1 MATIPVATVMAYL
14 AAGLSCLP
22 AAKAKKRPAIGGWKT
37 WQTRLPT
44 KVEVKAW
51 FSNPHD
57 AICVVSGRVSGNL
70 ECMDFDQHGELFAA
84 WMDKIDTELLAKLVI
99 EQTPSG
105 GYHVI
110 YRVAVDEGRGN
121 GEAGRDKIDGNLKL
135 ARGIRDG
142 KEKTLIETRGEGG
155 LFLCAPTEGYTLQQG
170 DFSNLA
176 VIPPDARKALLDA
189 ARSLDELPAANCPP
203 APAGADTGQRGA
215 DFAPTGGKEAW
226 DLPPGDDFNARGDIH
241 GLLTDAGWQFCG
253 TKPDGNEQWTR
264 PGKDP
269 RNGVSAT
276 YKDGSF
282 YVFSSNAAPFEPNVK
297 YSPFAV
303 YATLRHNGDFTAAAS
318 ALHTQGYGKA
328 REPTL
333 GVTFNL
339 KAGETG
345 NGEQGTASEEGPIPL
360 GTLKRRFP
368 EMRPVLI
375 DGFLRIGE
383 TMNIIAAPKT
393 GKSWLVTQ
401 LAICVASGTEW
412 FGHVCV
418 AGKVLLI
425 DNELHEETSANRI
438 PLVVEAMRKVDPNL
452 PNVDDMIDVW
462 NLRGKWKSIADLA
475 VWLPKFKEAGYRMI
489 VIDAF
494 YRALPKDTDENDNGS
509 IASIYNLID
518 TFARKV
524 GCSFVLI
531 HHTSKGNQSQKS
543 ITDVGAGAGSQSRAA
558 DTHLILREHKDEGFL
573 VLEAVVRS
581 FPRQEPIVL
590 QKAFPLMLPDYER
603 NPEDL
608 AGKAEV
614 KPGRSREPYT
624 DMNAAVCEIQDLIRP
639 DERIPKTEF
648 VMKVRE
654 AMHLSKEDARATVDK
669 ALREGKIVGERLKDA
684 PKGQQSTV
692 FIWLPEPTSE
702 EPEEDDG
709 ERRWTDV

>member
-1 MATIPVATVMAYL
+1 MATIPVATAMAYL

-37 WQTRLPT
+37 WQMRLPT

-57 AICVVSGRVSGNL
+57 AICVVSGKVSGNL

-105 GYHVI
+105 GYHVL
-110 YRVAVDEGRGN
+110 YRVAVEEGRGN
-121 GEAGRDKIDGNLKL
+121 GEEGRDKIDGNLKL

-170 DFSNLA
+170 DFANLA
-176 VIPPDARKALLDA
+176 VITPDARKALLDA
-189 ARSLDELPAANCPP
+189 ARSLDELPAANCPS
-203 APAGADTGQRGA
+203 APAGGDTGQRGA
-215 DFAPTGGKEAW
+215 DFAPTGGKDAW
-226 DLPPGDDFNARGDIH
+226 ELPPGDDFNARGDIH
-241 GLLTDAGWQFCG
+241 GLLADAGWQFCG
-253 TKPDGNEQWTR
+253 VKPDGNEQWTR

-318 ALHTQGYGKA
+318 ALHTAGYGKA
-328 REPTL
+328 KEPTL
-333 GVTFNL
+333 GVTLNL
-339 KAGETG
+339 KAGGTG
-345 NGEQGTASEEGPIPL
+345 NGEQATPQAEEGPISL

-412 FGHVCV
+412 FGHVCT

-438 PLVVEAMRKVDPNL
+438 PLVVEAMRKVNPNL

-475 VWLPKFKEAGYRMI
+475 AWLPKFKEAGYRMI

-518 TFARKV
+518 TFAKKV

-558 DTHLILREHKDEGFL
+558 DTHLILREHKDDGYL

-608 AGKAEV
+608 AGKSEVGVKKDDPPPSEIAKRLAELVDPDHPQAKGVFIDTV
-614 KPGRSREPYT
+614 KTAYGLMEKTAKLAVERAITDGLIVCGRLP
-624 DMNAAVCEIQDLIRP
+624 NQ
-639 DERIPKTEF
+639 
-648 VMKVRE
+648 
-654 AMHLSKEDARATVDK
+654 
-669 ALREGKIVGERLKDA
+669 
-684 PKGQQSTV
+684 PKGMQATK
-692 FIWLPEPTSE
+692 FISLPN
-702 EPEEDDG
+702 
-709 ERRWTDV
+709 

>member
-1 MATIPVATVMAYL
+1 MATIPVATAMAYL

-37 WQTRLPT
+37 WQSRLPT

-51 FSNPHD
+51 FSNTHD
-57 AICVVSGRVSGNL
+57 AICVVSGKVSGNL

-84 WMDKIDTELLAKLVI
+84 WMDKIDTELLSKLVI

-105 GYHVI
+105 GYHVF
-110 YRVAVDEGRGN
+110 YRSDEPV
-121 GEAGRDKIDGNLKL
+121 DGNLKL
-135 ARGIRDG
+135 ARGIREG

-155 LFLCAPTEGYTLQQG
+155 LFLCAPTEGYSLQQG
-170 DFSNLA
+170 DFANLA

-203 APAGADTGQRGA
+203 APAGANVAQRGA
-215 DFAPTGGKEAW
+215 DFAPTSGKEAW

-241 GLLTDAGWQFCG
+241 GLLSDAGWQFCG
-253 TKPDGNEQWTR
+253 LKADGNEQWTR

-318 ALHTQGYGKA
+318 ALHTAGYGKA
-328 REPTL
+328 KEPTL

-339 KAGETG
+339 KAGGTG
-345 NGEQGTASEEGPIPL
+345 NGEQGPASEEGPISL

-412 FGHVCV
+412 FGHVCT

-438 PLVVEAMRKVDPNL
+438 PLVVEAMRKVNPNL

-475 VWLPKFKEAGYRMI
+475 AWLPKFKEAGYRMI

-518 TFARKV
+518 TFAKKV

-558 DTHLILREHKDEGFL
+558 DTHLILREHKDDGYL

-590 QKAFPLMLPDYER
+590 QKAFPLMLPDYDR

-608 AGKAEV
+608 AGKSEVGAKKDDPPPSEIAKRLAELVDPDHPQAKGVFIDTV
-614 KPGRSREPYT
+614 KTAYGLMEKTAKLAVERAITDGLIVCGRLPNQPKGMQATKFITLPGEE
-624 DMNAAVCEIQDLIRP
+624 D
-639 DERIPKTEF
+639 
-648 VMKVRE
+648 
-654 AMHLSKEDARATVDK
+654 EDAPD
-669 ALREGKIVGERLKDA
+669 
-684 PKGQQSTV
+684 
-692 FIWLPEPTSE
+692 
-702 EPEEDDG
+702 
-709 ERRWTDV
+709 

>member
-1 MATIPVATVMAYL
+1 MAAIPVATAMAYL

-22 AAKAKKRPAIGGWKT
+22 ATKARKHPAIGSWKN

-44 KVEVKAW
+44 EVEVRAW
-51 FSNPHD
+51 FSNQHD
-57 AICVVSGRVSGNL
+57 AICVVSGAVSGNL
-70 ECMDFDQHGELFAA
+70 ECMDFDNGGELFAA
-84 WMDKIDTELLAKLVI
+84 WMEKVDTGLLAKLVI

-105 GYHVI
+105 GYHVC
-110 YRVAVDEGRGN
+110 YRCEEPVE
-121 GEAGRDKIDGNLKL
+121 GNLKL

-142 KEKTLIETRGEGG
+142 KLKTLIETRGEGG
-155 LFLCAPTEGYTLQQG
+155 LFLCAPTEGYAIQQG
-170 DFSNLA
+170 DFASVPTISA
-176 VIPPDARKALLDA
+176 DARQALLEA
-189 ARSLDELPAANCPP
+189 ARSLDELPAASTPT
-203 APAGADTGQRGA
+203 APAGANVGQRGA
-215 DFAPTGGKEAW
+215 DFAPTGGKDAF
-226 DLPPGDDFNARGDIH
+226 DLAPGDDFNARGDVH
-241 GLLTDAGWQFCG
+241 PLLLAAGWQFAG
-253 TKPDGNEQWTR
+253 NNPDGNELWTR
-264 PGKDP
+264 PGKNP
-269 RNGVSAT
+269 RNGISAT

-303 YATLRHNGDFTAAAS
+303 YATLNHNGDYTAAAS
-318 ALHTQGYGKA
+318 ALLAQGYGKA
-328 REPTL
+328 KSDIG
-333 GVTFNL
+333 GVTLNL
-339 KAGETG
+339 KPVAAGTT
-345 NGEQGTASEEGPIPL
+345 QAEEGPIPL

-401 LAICVASGTEW
+401 LCVCVASGTDW
-412 FGHVCV
+412 FGHVC
-418 AGKVLLI
+418 APGRVLII

-438 PLVVEAMRKVDPNL
+438 PLVVDAMRRANPSL

-462 NLRGKWKSIADLA
+462 NLRGKWKSIADLSA
-475 VWLPKFKEAGYRMI
+475 WLPRFRDAGYRMI

-518 TFARKV
+518 TFAKQV

-558 DTHLILREHKDEGFL
+558 DTHLILREHKDDGYL

-590 QKAFPLMLPDYER
+590 QKAFPLMVPDYGR
-603 NPEDL
+603 SPEDL
-608 AGKAEV
+608 AGKAEQKMPKHGADAV
-614 KPGRSREPYT
+614 LEIDELATRVADLVDEGKPE
-624 DMNAAVCEIQDLIRP
+624 
-639 DERIPKTEF
+639 PKTSF
-648 VMKVRE
+648 VLKIQKTFDLSRTKARCVFDE
-654 AMHLSKEDARATVDK
+654 ALANGYVMCRRGEGSPFGDGPVKLVFRGSRSEQKE
-669 ALREGKIVGERLKDA
+669 E
-684 PKGQQSTV
+684 S
-692 FIWLPEPTSE
+692 
-702 EPEEDDG
+702 
-709 ERRWTDV
+709 

>member
-1 MATIPVATVMAYL
+1 MAQIPVATAMAYL

-22 AAKAKKRPAIGGWKT
+22 ATKARKHPAIGSWKN
-37 WQTRLPT
+37 WQSRLPT
-44 KVEVKAW
+44 EVEVRAW

-57 AICVVSGRVSGNL
+57 AICVVSGKVSGNL

-84 WMDKIDTELLAKLVI
+84 WMEKVDTGLLAKLVI

-105 GYHVI
+105 GYHVF
-110 YRVAVDEGRGN
+110 YRSEEPV
-121 GEAGRDKIDGNLKL
+121 DGNLKL
-135 ARGIRDG
+135 ARGIREG
-142 KEKTLIETRGEGG
+142 KQKTLIETRGEGG

-170 DFSNLA
+170 TFAELPVLTA
-176 VIPPDARKALLDA
+176 VARKALVDA

-203 APAGADTGQRGA
+203 APAGGDTGQRGV
-215 DFAPTGGKEAW
+215 DFAPTGGKDAW
-226 DLPPGDDFNARGDIH
+226 ELPPGDDFNARGDIH

-253 TKPDGNEQWTR
+253 LKADGNEQWTR

-269 RNGVSAT
+269 RNGMSAT

-303 YATLRHNGDFTAAAS
+303 YATLRHGGDFTAAAS
-318 ALHTQGYGKA
+318 ALHTLGYGRAK
-328 REPTL
+328 EPTL

-339 KAGETG
+339 KPTAAAG
-345 NGEQGTASEEGPIPL
+345 QSVSPQPEEGPIPL

-401 LAICVASGTEW
+401 LAICVASGTDW
-412 FGHVCV
+412 FGHTC
-418 AGKVLLI
+418 APGKVLLI

-438 PLVVEAMRKVDPNL
+438 PLVVDAMRKVNPGL

-475 VWLPKFKEAGYRMI
+475 AWLPRFRDAGYRMI

-509 IASIYNLID
+509 IAGIYNLID
-518 TFARKV
+518 TFAKQV

-558 DTHLILREHKDEGFL
+558 DTHLVLREHKDDGYL

-590 QKAFPLMLPDYER
+590 QKAFPLMVPDYGR
-603 NPEDL
+603 SPEDL
-608 AGKAEV
+608 AGKAEQKMPKHGADAV
-614 KPGRSREPYT
+614 LEIDELATRVADLVDEGKPE
-624 DMNAAVCEIQDLIRP
+624 
-639 DERIPKTEF
+639 PKTSF
-648 VMKVRE
+648 VLKIQKTFDLSRTKARCVFDE
-654 AMHLSKEDARATVDK
+654 ALANGYVMCRRGEGSPFGDGPVKLVFRGSRSERKE
-669 ALREGKIVGERLKDA
+669 E
-684 PKGQQSTV
+684 S
-692 FIWLPEPTSE
+692 
-702 EPEEDDG
+702 
-709 ERRWTDV
+709 

>member
-1 MATIPVATVMAYL
+1 MATIPVATAMAYL

-22 AAKAKKRPAIGGWKT
+22 AAKAKKHPAIGSWKN

-44 KVEVKAW
+44 EVEVRAW
-51 FSNPHD
+51 FSNAHD
-57 AICVVSGRVSGNL
+57 AICVVAGSVSGNL
-70 ECMDFDQHGELFAA
+70 ECLDFDNGGELFAA
-84 WMDKIDTELLAKLVI
+84 WIEKVDAGLLAQLVI

-105 GYHVI
+105 GYHVC
-110 YRVAVDEGRGN
+110 YRCDDPVE
-121 GEAGRDKIDGNLKL
+121 GNLKL

-142 KEKTLIETRGEGG
+142 KQKTLIETRGEGG

-170 DFSNLA
+170 DFAHLPTITS
-176 VIPPDARKALLDA
+176 DARQSLLEA
-189 ARSLDELPAANCPP
+189 ARSLDELPAASTPTT
-203 APAGADTGQRGA
+203 PAGANVGQRGA
-215 DFAPTGGKEAW
+215 DFAPTGGKEAF
-226 DLPPGDDFNARGDIH
+226 DLAPGDDFNARGDIH
-241 GLLTDAGWQFCG
+241 PLLLAAGWQFAG
-253 TKPDGNEQWTR
+253 NNPDGNELWTR

-269 RNGVSAT
+269 RKGISAT

-282 YVFSSNAAPFEPNVK
+282 YVFSSNAAPFEPNVM

-303 YATLRHNGDFTAAAS
+303 YATLNHNGDYTAAAS
-318 ALHTQGYGKA
+318 ALLSQGYGKA
-328 REPTL
+328 KSAAD
-333 GVTFNL
+333 GVTLNL
-339 KAGETG
+339 KPTAAGTT
-345 NGEQGTASEEGPIPL
+345 QAEEGPIPL

-401 LAICVASGTEW
+401 LCVCVASGTDW
-412 FGHVCV
+412 FGHVCTP
-418 AGKVLLI
+418 GRVLII

-438 PLVVEAMRKVDPNL
+438 PLVVEAMRRANPSL

-462 NLRGKWKSIADLA
+462 NLRGKWKSIADLSA
-475 VWLPKFKEAGYRMI
+475 WLPRFKEAGYRMI

-518 TFARKV
+518 TFAKQV

-558 DTHLILREHKDEGFL
+558 DTHLILREHKDDGFL

-608 AGKAEV
+608 AGKSEVGVKKDDPPPAEIAKRLAELVEPDHPQAKGVFIDTV
-614 KPGRSREPYT
+614 KTAYGLMEKTAKLAVERAITDGLIVCGRLP
-624 DMNAAVCEIQDLIRP
+624 NQ
-639 DERIPKTEF
+639 
-648 VMKVRE
+648 
-654 AMHLSKEDARATVDK
+654 
-669 ALREGKIVGERLKDA
+669 
-684 PKGQQSTV
+684 PKG
-692 FIWLPEPTSE
+692 TS
-702 EPEEDDG
+702 PSA
-709 ERRWTDV
+709 

>member
-1 MATIPVATVMAYL
+1 MAQIPVATAMAYL

-22 AAKAKKRPAIGGWKT
+22 ATKARKHPAIGSWKN
-37 WQTRLPT
+37 WQSRLPT
-44 KVEVKAW
+44 KVEVRAW

-57 AICVVSGRVSGNL
+57 AICVVAGAVSGNL

-84 WMDKIDTELLAKLVI
+84 WMEKVDTELLAKLVI

-105 GYHVI
+105 GYHVF
-110 YRVAVDEGRGN
+110 YRSEEPVE
-121 GEAGRDKIDGNLKL
+121 GNLKL

-142 KEKTLIETRGEGG
+142 KQKTLIETRGEGG

-170 DFSNLA
+170 TFAELPVLTA
-176 VIPPDARKALLDA
+176 VARKALVDA
-189 ARSLDELPAANCPP
+189 ARSLDELLAANCPP
-203 APAGADTGQRGA
+203 APAGGDTGQRGA
-215 DFAPTGGKEAW
+215 DFAPTGGKDAW
-226 DLPPGDDFNARGDIH
+226 ELPPGDDFNARGDIH
-241 GLLTDAGWQFCG
+241 SLLTDAGWQFCG
-253 TKPDGNEQWTR
+253 VKADGNEQWTR

-269 RNGVSAT
+269 RNGMSAT

-303 YATLRHNGDFTAAAS
+303 YATLRHGGDFTAAAS
-318 ALHTQGYGKA
+318 ALHTLGYGRAK
-328 REPTL
+328 EPTL

-339 KAGETG
+339 KPTAAAG
-345 NGEQGTASEEGPIPL
+345 QSVQVQPEEGPIPL
-360 GTLKRRFP
+360 GTLKKRFP

-412 FGHVCV
+412 FGHIC
-418 AGKVLLI
+418 APGRVLLI

-438 PLVVEAMRKVDPNL
+438 PLVVEAMRKVNPSL

-475 VWLPKFKEAGYRMI
+475 AWLPKFREAGYRMI

-509 IASIYNLID
+509 IAGIYNLID
-518 TFARKV
+518 TFAREV

-558 DTHLILREHKDEGFL
+558 DTHLILREHKDDGYL

-590 QKAFPLMLPDYER
+590 QKAFPLMVPDYGR
-603 NPEDL
+603 SPEDL

-614 KPGRSREPYT
+614 GVKKDDPPPS
-624 DMNAAVCEIQDLIRP
+624 EIAKRLA
-639 DERIPKTEF
+639 E
-648 VMKVRE
+648 
-654 AMHLSKEDARATVDK
+654 LVDS
-669 ALREGKIVGERLKDA
+669 EHPQ
-684 PKGQQSTV
+684 PKGV
-692 FIWLPEPTSE
+692 FVDLVKTTYGIMEKTARLAVDTAIAEGVVLCDRLPNQPRGMQATKFVHLPEPE
-702 EPEEDDG
+702 GGGDG
-709 ERRWTDV
+709 EE

>member
-1 MATIPVATVMAYL
+1 MATIPVATAMAYL

-22 AAKAKKRPAIGGWKT
+22 AAKARKHPAIGSWKN

-44 KVEVKAW
+44 EVEVRAW

-57 AICVVSGRVSGNL
+57 AICVVSGAVSGNL
-70 ECMDFDQHGELFAA
+70 ECLDFDNGGELFAA
-84 WMDKIDTELLAKLVI
+84 WIEKVDTGLLAQLVI

-105 GYHVI
+105 GYHVC
-110 YRVAVDEGRGN
+110 YRVAGN
-121 GEAGRDKIDGNLKL
+121 GEQGMGVVDGNLKL

-142 KEKTLIETRGEGG
+142 KQKTLIETRGEGG
-155 LFLCAPTEGYTLQQG
+155 LFLCAPTEGYSLQQG
-170 DFSNLA
+170 DFANLPT
-176 VIPPDARKALLDA
+176 IPPDARQALLDA
-189 ARSLDELPAANCPP
+189 ARSLDELPAASTPT
-203 APAGADTGQRGA
+203 APAGANVGQRGA
-215 DFAPTGGKEAW
+215 DFAPTGGKDAF
-226 DLPPGDDFNARGDIH
+226 DLAPGDDFNARGDIH
-241 GLLTDAGWQFCG
+241 PLLLAAGWQFAG
-253 TKPDGNEQWTR
+253 NNPDGNELWTR

-269 RNGVSAT
+269 RNGISAT

-282 YVFSSNAAPFEPNVK
+282 YVFSSNAAPFEPNVM

-303 YATLRHNGDFTAAAS
+303 YATLNHNGDYTAAAS
-318 ALHTQGYGKA
+318 ALLTQGYGKA
-328 REPTL
+328 KSPVD
-333 GVTFNL
+333 GVTLNL
-339 KAGETG
+339 KPNAVAGTV
-345 NGEQGTASEEGPIPL
+345 QAEEGPIPL
-360 GTLKRRFP
+360 GTLKKRFP

-401 LAICVASGTEW
+401 LCVCVASGTDW
-412 FGHVCV
+412 FGHVCTP
-418 AGKVLLI
+418 GRVLII

-438 PLVVEAMRKVDPNL
+438 PLVVEAMRRANPSL
-452 PNVDDMIDVW
+452 PNVDDIIDVW
-462 NLRGKWKSIADLA
+462 NLRGKWKSIADLSA
-475 VWLPKFKEAGYRMI
+475 WLPRFREAGYRMI

-518 TFARKV
+518 TFAKQV

-558 DTHLILREHKDEGFL
+558 DTHLILREHKDDGFL

-614 KPGRSREPYT
+614 GVKKDDPPPAEIAKRLAELVEPDHPQAKGVFIDTVKTAYGLMEKTAKLAVERAITDGLVVCGRLP
-624 DMNAAVCEIQDLIRP
+624 NQ
-639 DERIPKTEF
+639 
-648 VMKVRE
+648 
-654 AMHLSKEDARATVDK
+654 
-669 ALREGKIVGERLKDA
+669 
-684 PKGQQSTV
+684 PKGMQATK
-692 FIWLPEPTSE
+692 FITLPAG
-702 EPEEDDG
+702 EDD
-709 ERRWTDV
+709 EPD

>member
-1 MATIPVATVMAYL
+1 MAQIPVATAMAYL

-22 AAKAKKRPAIGGWKT
+22 ATKARKHPAIGSWKN
-37 WQTRLPT
+37 WQSRLPT
-44 KVEVKAW
+44 KVEVRAW

-57 AICVVSGRVSGNL
+57 AICVVAGAVSGNL

-84 WMDKIDTELLAKLVI
+84 WMEKVDTGLLAKLVI

-105 GYHVI
+105 GYHVF
-110 YRVAVDEGRGN
+110 YRSEEPVE
-121 GEAGRDKIDGNLKL
+121 GNLKL
-135 ARGIRDG
+135 ARGVRDG
-142 KEKTLIETRGEGG
+142 KQKTLVETRGEGG
-155 LFLCAPTEGYTLQQG
+155 LFLCAPTEGYVLQQG
-170 DFSNLA
+170 DFAELPVLPA
-176 VIPPDARKALLDA
+176 VARKALVDA
-189 ARSLDELPAANCPP
+189 ARSLDELPAANCPTC
-203 APAGADTGQRGA
+203 PAGGDTGQRGA
-215 DFAPTGGKEAW
+215 DFAPTGGKDAW
-226 DLPPGDDFNARGDIH
+226 ELPPGDDFNARGDIH

-269 RNGVSAT
+269 RNGMSAT

-303 YATLRHNGDFTAAAS
+303 YATLRHGGDFTAAAS
-318 ALHTQGYGKA
+318 ALHTLGYGRSK
-328 REPTL
+328 EPTL
-333 GVTFNL
+333 GVTLSL
-339 KAGETG
+339 KP
-345 NGEQGTASEEGPIPL
+345 ASAPGQCVSPQPEEGPIPL

-412 FGHVCV
+412 FGHVCT

-438 PLVVEAMRKVDPNL
+438 PLVVEAMRKVNPSL

-475 VWLPKFKEAGYRMI
+475 AWLAKFKDAGYRMI

-518 TFARKV
+518 TFAKQV

-558 DTHLILREHKDEGFL
+558 DTHLILREHKDDGYL

-590 QKAFPLMLPDYER
+590 QKAFPLMVPDYGR
-603 NPEDL
+603 SPDDL
-608 AGKAEV
+608 AGKAEA
-614 KPGRSREPYT
+614 RAERTQSTPYA
-624 DMNAAVCEIQDLIRP
+624 DMLEAADRIP
-639 DERIPKTEF
+639 DVVDNENPLPKTEF
-648 VMKVRE
+648 LIKVRE
-654 AMHLSKEDARATVDK
+654 VLGLSARKAGAAVDK
-669 ALREGKIVGERLKDA
+669 ALRKGLIFEKPKPGAPLNQRAARFIMKPETADGGDGE
-684 PKGQQSTV
+684 T
-692 FIWLPEPTSE
+692 
-702 EPEEDDG
+702 EDDSWQNG
-709 ERRWTDV
+709 EDE

>member
-1 MATIPVATVMAYL
+1 MATIPVATAMAYL

-37 WQTRLPT
+37 WQSRLPT

-57 AICVVSGRVSGNL
+57 AICVVSGNVSGNL

-84 WMDKIDTELLAKLVI
+84 WMDKVDTELLAKLVI

-105 GYHVI
+105 GYHVF
-110 YRVAVDEGRGN
+110 YRVDGGTGN
-121 GEAGRDKIDGNLKL
+121 GDQGTGVIDGNLKL

-155 LFLCAPTEGYTLQQG
+155 LFLCAPTEGYSLQQG
-170 DFSNLA
+170 DFSHLA
-176 VIPPDARKALLDA
+176 VIPPDARQALLDA

-203 APAGADTGQRGA
+203 DPAGADTGQRGA

-226 DLPPGDDFNARGDIH
+226 ELPPGDDFNARGDIH

-253 TKPDGNEQWTR
+253 LKPDGNEQWTR

-318 ALHTQGYGKA
+318 ALHSAGYGKA
-328 REPTL
+328 KEPTM

-339 KAGETG
+339 KAGGTG
-345 NGEQGTASEEGPIPL
+345 NGEQTTPQAEEGPISL

-412 FGHVCV
+412 FGHVCT

-438 PLVVEAMRKVDPNL
+438 PLVVEAMRRVNPNL

-475 VWLPKFKEAGYRMI
+475 AWLPLASE
-489 VIDAF
+489 VPHIDHVVH
-494 YRALPKDTDENDNGS
+494 
-509 IASIYNLID
+509 
-518 TFARKV
+518 V
-524 GCSFVLI
+524 GEIRVDLA
-531 HHTSKGNQSQKS
+531 H
-543 ITDVGAGAGSQSRAA
+543 R
-558 DTHLILREHKDEGFL
+558 L
-573 VLEAVVRS
+573 
-581 FPRQEPIVL
+581 
-590 QKAFPLMLPDYER
+590 DYER
-603 NPEDL
+603 DAVRGRLLVKLVVDEEDFASRTDVAEPLRPRCDAYRKLCNEPRL
-608 AGKAEV
+608 AGLRRGDYVHSLSYSQEAVDEDGTHLRESPLERPKRNRAFLCLCRSLFPV
-614 KPGRSREPYT
+614 SSSPGFQVECHAQRRLLRLAVALGVQRRSGSREV
-624 DMNAAVCEIQDLIRP
+624 AVVTEGRIHR
-639 DERIPKTEF
+639 ERA
-648 VMKVRE
+648 VLDVR
-654 AMHLSKEDARATVDK
+654 L
-669 ALREGKIVGERLKDA
+669 ER
-684 PKGQQSTV
+684 GRV
-692 FIWLPEPTSE
+692 
-702 EPEEDDG
+702 
-709 ERRWTDV
+709 R

>member
-1 MATIPVATVMAYL
+1 MATIPVATAMAYL

-22 AAKAKKRPAIGGWKT
+22 AAKARKHPAIGSWKN

-44 KVEVKAW
+44 EVEVRAW
-51 FSNPHD
+51 FSNAHD
-57 AICVVSGRVSGNL
+57 AICVVSGAVSGNL
-70 ECMDFDQHGELFAA
+70 ECMDFDNGGELFAA
-84 WMDKIDTELLAKLVI
+84 WMEKVDTGLLAKLVI

-105 GYHVI
+105 GYHVC
-110 YRVAVDEGRGN
+110 YRCESPVE
-121 GEAGRDKIDGNLKL
+121 GNLKL
-135 ARGIRDG
+135 ARGNRDG
-142 KEKTLIETRGEGG
+142 KLKTLIETRGEGG
-155 LFLCAPTEGYTLQQG
+155 LFLCAPTEGYALQQG
-170 DFSNLA
+170 DFAS
-176 VIPPDARKALLDA
+176 IPTISPDARQALLEA
-189 ARSLDELPAANCPP
+189 ARSLDEVQAATTPTDLH
-203 APAGADTGQRGA
+203 GANVGQRGA
-215 DFAPTGGKEAW
+215 DFAPTGGKDAF
-226 DLPPGDDFNARGDIH
+226 DLAPGDDFNARGDVH
-241 GLLTDAGWQFCG
+241 PLLLAAGWQFCG
-253 TKPDGNEQWTR
+253 NNPDGNELWTR

-269 RNGVSAT
+269 RNGISAT

-303 YATLRHNGDFTAAAS
+303 YATLNHNGDYTAAAS
-318 ALHTQGYGKA
+318 ALLTQGYGKA
-328 REPTL
+328 KSDL
-333 GVTFNL
+333 GGVTLNL
-339 KAGETG
+339 KPVAAAGTT
-345 NGEQGTASEEGPIPL
+345 QSEEGPIPL
-360 GTLKRRFP
+360 GTLKKRFP

-401 LAICVASGTEW
+401 LCVCVASGTDW
-412 FGHVCV
+412 FGHVCTP
-418 AGKVLLI
+418 GRVLII

-438 PLVVEAMRKVDPNL
+438 PLVVDAMRRANPSL

-462 NLRGKWKSIADLA
+462 NLRGKWKSIADLSA
-475 VWLPKFKEAGYRMI
+475 WLPRFREAGYRMI

-518 TFARKV
+518 TFAKQV

-558 DTHLILREHKDEGFL
+558 DTHLILREHKDDGFL

-608 AGKAEV
+608 AGKSEVGVKKDDPPPAEIAKRLAELVDPDHPQAKGVFIDTV
-614 KPGRSREPYT
+614 KTAYGLMEKTAKLAVERAITDGLIVCGRLP
-624 DMNAAVCEIQDLIRP
+624 NQ
-639 DERIPKTEF
+639 
-648 VMKVRE
+648 
-654 AMHLSKEDARATVDK
+654 
-669 ALREGKIVGERLKDA
+669 
-684 PKGQQSTV
+684 PKGMQATK
-692 FIWLPEPTSE
+692 FITLPSD
-702 EPEEDDG
+702 EDD
-709 ERRWTDV
+709 EPD

>member
-1 MATIPVATVMAYL
+1 MATIPVATAMAYL

-22 AAKAKKRPAIGGWKT
+22 AAKARKHPAIGSWKN

-44 KVEVKAW
+44 EVEVRAW
-51 FSNPHD
+51 FSNAHD
-57 AICVVSGRVSGNL
+57 AICVVSGAVSGNL
-70 ECMDFDQHGELFAA
+70 ECMDFDNGGELFAA
-84 WMDKIDTELLAKLVI
+84 WMEKVDTGLLAKLVI

-105 GYHVI
+105 GYHVC
-110 YRVAVDEGRGN
+110 YRCESPVE
-121 GEAGRDKIDGNLKL
+121 GNLKL
-135 ARGIRDG
+135 ARGNRDG
-142 KEKTLIETRGEGG
+142 KLKTLIETRGEGG
-155 LFLCAPTEGYTLQQG
+155 IFLCAPTEGYALQQG
-170 DFSNLA
+170 DFAS
-176 VIPPDARKALLDA
+176 VPTITPDARQALLEA
-189 ARSLDELPAANCPP
+189 ARSLDELPAASTPT
-203 APAGADTGQRGA
+203 APAGANVGQRGA
-215 DFAPTGGKEAW
+215 DFAPTGGKDAF
-226 DLPPGDDFNARGDIH
+226 DLAPGDDFNARGDVH
-241 GLLTDAGWQFCG
+241 PLLLAAGWQFAG
-253 TKPDGNEQWTR
+253 NNPDGNELWTR

-269 RNGVSAT
+269 RNGISAT

-282 YVFSSNAAPFEPNVK
+282 YVFSSNAAPFEPNVM

-303 YATLRHNGDFTAAAS
+303 YATLNHNGDYTAAAS
-318 ALHTQGYGKA
+318 ALLTQGYGKA
-328 REPTL
+328 KSDL
-333 GVTFNL
+333 GGVTLNL
-339 KAGETG
+339 KPTAAGTT
-345 NGEQGTASEEGPIPL
+345 QAEEGPIPL
-360 GTLKRRFP
+360 GTLKKRFP

-401 LAICVASGTEW
+401 LCVCVASGTDW
-412 FGHVCV
+412 FGHVCTP
-418 AGKVLLI
+418 GRVLII

-438 PLVVEAMRKVDPNL
+438 PLVVDAMRRANPSL

-462 NLRGKWKSIADLA
+462 NLRGKWKSIADLSA
-475 VWLPKFKEAGYRMI
+475 WLPRFREAGYRMI

-518 TFARKV
+518 TFAKQV

-558 DTHLILREHKDEGFL
+558 DTHLILREHKDDGFL

-608 AGKAEV
+608 AGKSEVGVKKDDPPPAEIAKRLAELVDPDHPQAKGVFIDTV
-614 KPGRSREPYT
+614 KTAYGLMEKTAKLAVERAITDGLIVCGRLP
-624 DMNAAVCEIQDLIRP
+624 NQ
-639 DERIPKTEF
+639 
-648 VMKVRE
+648 
-654 AMHLSKEDARATVDK
+654 
-669 ALREGKIVGERLKDA
+669 
-684 PKGQQSTV
+684 PKGMQATK
-692 FIWLPEPTSE
+692 FITLPTG
-702 EPEEDDG
+702 DDD
-709 ERRWTDV
+709 ESD

>member
-1 MATIPVATVMAYL
+1 MATIPVATAMAYL

-22 AAKAKKRPAIGGWKT
+22 AAKARKHPAIGSWKN

-44 KVEVKAW
+44 EVEVRAW
-51 FSNPHD
+51 FSNAHD
-57 AICVVSGRVSGNL
+57 AICVVSGAVSGNL
-70 ECMDFDQHGELFAA
+70 ECLDFDNGGELFAA
-84 WMDKIDTELLAKLVI
+84 WIEKVDTGLLAQLVI

-105 GYHVI
+105 GYHVC
-110 YRVAVDEGRGN
+110 YRVAGN
-121 GEAGRDKIDGNLKL
+121 GEQGTGVVDGNLKL

-142 KEKTLIETRGEGG
+142 KQKTLIETRGEGG
-155 LFLCAPTEGYTLQQG
+155 LFLCAPTEGYALQQG
-170 DFSNLA
+170 DFAHLPT
-176 VIPPDARKALLDA
+176 IMPGARQALLEA
-189 ARSLDELPAANCPP
+189 ARSLDELPAASTPT
-203 APAGADTGQRGA
+203 APAGANVGQRGA
-215 DFAPTGGKEAW
+215 DSAPTGGKDAF
-226 DLPPGDDFNARGDIH
+226 DLAPGDDFNARGDIH
-241 GLLTDAGWQFCG
+241 PLLLAAGWQFCG
-253 TKPDGNEQWTR
+253 NNPDGNELWTR

-269 RNGVSAT
+269 RNGISAT

-303 YATLRHNGDFTAAAS
+303 YATLNHNGDYTAAAS
-318 ALHTQGYGKA
+318 ALLSQGYGKA
-328 REPTL
+328 KSATD
-333 GVTFNL
+333 GVTLNL
-339 KAGETG
+339 KPTVAAGTT
-345 NGEQGTASEEGPIPL
+345 QAEEGPIPL
-360 GTLKRRFP
+360 GTLKKRFP
-368 EMRPVLI
+368 EMRPILI

-401 LAICVASGTEW
+401 LCVCVASGTDW
-412 FGHVCV
+412 FGHVCTP
-418 AGKVLLI
+418 GRVLII

-438 PLVVEAMRKVDPNL
+438 PLVVEAMRRANPGL

-462 NLRGKWKSIADLA
+462 NLRGKWKSIADLS
-475 VWLPKFKEAGYRMI
+475 VWLPRFKEAGYRMI

-518 TFARKV
+518 TFAKQV

-558 DTHLILREHKDEGFL
+558 DTHLILREHKDDGFL

-603 NPEDL
+603 NPDDL
-608 AGKAEV
+608 AGKSEVGVKKDDPPPSEIAKRLAELVEPDHPQAKGVFIDTV
-614 KPGRSREPYT
+614 KTAYGLMEKTAKLAVERAITDGLIVCGRLP
-624 DMNAAVCEIQDLIRP
+624 NQ
-639 DERIPKTEF
+639 
-648 VMKVRE
+648 
-654 AMHLSKEDARATVDK
+654 
-669 ALREGKIVGERLKDA
+669 
-684 PKGQQSTV
+684 PKGMQATK
-692 FIWLPEPTSE
+692 FITLPG
-702 EPEEDDG
+702 EEDGDD
-709 ERRWTDV
+709 RN

>member
-1 MATIPVATVMAYL
+1 MATRPVATAMAYL

-22 AAKAKKRPAIGGWKT
+22 AAKARKHPAIGSWKN

-44 KVEVKAW
+44 EVEVRAW
-51 FSNPHD
+51 FSNAHD
-57 AICVVSGRVSGNL
+57 AICVVSGAVSGNL
-70 ECMDFDQHGELFAA
+70 ECLDFDNGGERFAA
-84 WMDKIDTELLAKLVI
+84 WIEKVDTGLLAQLVI

-105 GYHVI
+105 GYHVC
-110 YRVAVDEGRGN
+110 YRCEEPVE
-121 GEAGRDKIDGNLKL
+121 GNLKL

-142 KEKTLIETRGEGG
+142 KQKTLIETRGEGG
-155 LFLCAPTEGYTLQQG
+155 LFLCAPTEGYSLQQG
-170 DFSNLA
+170 DFAHLPTISS
-176 VIPPDARKALLDA
+176 DARQALLEA
-189 ARSLDELPAANCPP
+189 ARSLDELPAASTPT
-203 APAGADTGQRGA
+203 APAGANVGQRGA
-215 DFAPTGGKEAW
+215 DSAPTGGKDAF
-226 DLPPGDDFNARGDIH
+226 DLAPGDDFNARGDIH
-241 GLLTDAGWQFCG
+241 PLLEAAGWQFAG
-253 TKPDGNEQWTR
+253 NNPDGNELWTR

-269 RNGVSAT
+269 RNGISAT

-282 YVFSSNAAPFEPNVK
+282 YVFSSNAAPFEPNVM

-303 YATLRHNGDFTAAAS
+303 YATLNHNGDYTAAAS
-318 ALHTQGYGKA
+318 ALLSQGYGKA
-328 REPTL
+328 KSDL
-333 GVTFNL
+333 GGVTLNL
-339 KAGETG
+339 KPSVAGAT
-345 NGEQGTASEEGPIPL
+345 QSEEGPLPL
-360 GTLKRRFP
+360 GTLKKRFP

-401 LAICVASGTEW
+401 LCVCVASGTDW
-412 FGHVCV
+412 FGHVCTP
-418 AGKVLLI
+418 GRVLII

-438 PLVVEAMRKVDPNL
+438 PLVVEAMRRANPSL

-462 NLRGKWKSIADLA
+462 NLRGKWKSIADLS
-475 VWLPKFKEAGYRMI
+475 VWLPRFREAGYRMI

-518 TFARKV
+518 TFAKQV

-558 DTHLILREHKDEGFL
+558 DTHLILREHKDDGFL

-608 AGKAEV
+608 AGKSEVGVKKDDPPPAEIAKRLAELVDPDHPQAKGVFIDTV
-614 KPGRSREPYT
+614 KTAYGLMEKTAKLAVERAITDGLIVCGRLPNQPKGMQATKFITLPGEE
-624 DMNAAVCEIQDLIRP
+624 D
-639 DERIPKTEF
+639 
-648 VMKVRE
+648 
-654 AMHLSKEDARATVDK
+654 EDAPD
-669 ALREGKIVGERLKDA
+669 
-684 PKGQQSTV
+684 
-692 FIWLPEPTSE
+692 
-702 EPEEDDG
+702 
-709 ERRWTDV
+709 

>member
-1 MATIPVATVMAYL
+1 MATIPVATAMAYL

-22 AAKAKKRPAIGGWKT
+22 AAKARKHPAIGSWKN

-44 KVEVKAW
+44 EVEVRAW
-51 FSNPHD
+51 FSNAHD
-57 AICVVSGRVSGNL
+57 AICVVSGAVSGNL
-70 ECMDFDQHGELFAA
+70 ECLDFDNGGERFAA
-84 WMDKIDTELLAKLVI
+84 WIEKVDTGLLAQLVI

-105 GYHVI
+105 GYHVC
-110 YRVAVDEGRGN
+110 YRCEEPVE
-121 GEAGRDKIDGNLKL
+121 GNLKL

-142 KEKTLIETRGEGG
+142 KQKTLIETRGEGG
-155 LFLCAPTEGYTLQQG
+155 LFLCAPTEGYSLQQG
-170 DFSNLA
+170 DFAHLPTISS
-176 VIPPDARKALLDA
+176 DARQALLEA
-189 ARSLDELPAANCPP
+189 ARSLDELPAASTPT
-203 APAGADTGQRGA
+203 APAGANVGQRGA
-215 DFAPTGGKEAW
+215 DSAPTGGKDAF
-226 DLPPGDDFNARGDIH
+226 DLAPGDDFNARGDIH
-241 GLLTDAGWQFCG
+241 PLLEAAGWQFAG
-253 TKPDGNEQWTR
+253 NNPDGNELWTR

-269 RNGVSAT
+269 RNGISAT

-282 YVFSSNAAPFEPNVK
+282 YVFSSNAAPFEPNVM

-303 YATLRHNGDFTAAAS
+303 YATLNHNGDYTAAAS
-318 ALHTQGYGKA
+318 ALLSQGYGKA
-328 REPTL
+328 KSDL
-333 GVTFNL
+333 GGVTLNL
-339 KAGETG
+339 KPSVAGAT
-345 NGEQGTASEEGPIPL
+345 QSEEGPLPL
-360 GTLKRRFP
+360 GTLKKRFP

-401 LAICVASGTEW
+401 LCVCVASGTDW
-412 FGHVCV
+412 FGHVCTP
-418 AGKVLLI
+418 GRVLII

-438 PLVVEAMRKVDPNL
+438 PLVVEAMRRANPSL

-462 NLRGKWKSIADLA
+462 NLRGKWKSIADLS
-475 VWLPKFKEAGYRMI
+475 VWLPRFREAGYRMI

-518 TFARKV
+518 TFAKQV

-558 DTHLILREHKDEGFL
+558 DTHLILREHKDDGFL

-608 AGKAEV
+608 AGKSEVGVKKDDPPPAEIAKRLAELVDPDHPQAKGVFIDTV
-614 KPGRSREPYT
+614 KTAYGLMEKTAKLAVERAITDGLIVCGRLPNQPKGMQATKFITLPGEE
-624 DMNAAVCEIQDLIRP
+624 D
-639 DERIPKTEF
+639 
-648 VMKVRE
+648 
-654 AMHLSKEDARATVDK
+654 EDAPD
-669 ALREGKIVGERLKDA
+669 
-684 PKGQQSTV
+684 
-692 FIWLPEPTSE
+692 
-702 EPEEDDG
+702 
-709 ERRWTDV
+709 

>member
-1 MATIPVATVMAYL
+1 MATIPVATAMAYL

-22 AAKAKKRPAIGGWKT
+22 ATKARKHPAIGSWKN

-44 KVEVKAW
+44 EVEVRAW

-57 AICVVSGRVSGNL
+57 AVCVVAGAVSGNL
-70 ECMDFDQHGELFAA
+70 ECLDFDNGGELFAA
-84 WMDKIDTELLAKLVI
+84 WIEKVDTGLLAQLVI

-105 GYHVI
+105 GYHVC
-110 YRVAVDEGRGN
+110 YRCEEPVE
-121 GEAGRDKIDGNLKL
+121 GNLKL

-142 KEKTLIETRGEGG
+142 KQKTLIETRGEGG
-155 LFLCAPTEGYTLQQG
+155 IFLCASTEGYALQQG
-170 DFSNLA
+170 DFAHLPTIS
-176 VIPPDARKALLDA
+176 PDARQALLEA
-189 ARSLDELPAANCPP
+189 ARSLDELPAASCPA
-203 APAGADTGQRGA
+203 APAGVNVGQRGA
-215 DFAPTGGKEAW
+215 DFVPTGGKDAF
-226 DLPPGDDFNARGDIH
+226 DLAPGDDFNARGDIH
-241 GLLTDAGWQFCG
+241 PLLESAGWQFCG
-253 TKPDGNEQWTR
+253 VKSDGNEQWTR

-303 YATLRHNGDFTAAAS
+303 YATLNHNGDYTAAAS
-318 ALHTQGYGKA
+318 ALLAQGYGKA
-328 REPTL
+328 KSGAD
-333 GVTFNL
+333 GVTLNL
-339 KAGETG
+339 KSSA
-345 NGEQGTASEEGPIPL
+345 ASGIAQAEEGPIPL
-360 GTLKRRFP
+360 GTLKKRYP

-412 FGHVCV
+412 FGHVCT

-438 PLVVEAMRKVDPNL
+438 PLVVEAMRRVNPNL

-475 VWLPKFKEAGYRMI
+475 AWLPRFREAGYRMI

-518 TFARKV
+518 TFAKQV

-558 DTHLILREHKDEGFL
+558 DTHLILREHKDDGFL

-608 AGKAEV
+608 AGKSEVGAKKDDPPPSEIAKRLAELVDPDHPQAKGVFIDTV
-614 KPGRSREPYT
+614 KTAYGLMEKTAKLAVERAITDGLIVCGRLP
-624 DMNAAVCEIQDLIRP
+624 NQ
-639 DERIPKTEF
+639 
-648 VMKVRE
+648 
-654 AMHLSKEDARATVDK
+654 
-669 ALREGKIVGERLKDA
+669 
-684 PKGQQSTV
+684 PKGMQATK
-692 FIWLPEPTSE
+692 FITLPSG
-702 EPEEDDG
+702 EDD
-709 ERRWTDV
+709 EPD

>member
-1 MATIPVATVMAYL
+1 MATIPVATAMAYL

-22 AAKAKKRPAIGGWKT
+22 ATKARKHPAIGSWKN

-44 KVEVKAW
+44 EVEVRAW

-57 AICVVSGRVSGNL
+57 AVCVVAGAVSGNL
-70 ECMDFDQHGELFAA
+70 ECLDFDNGGELFAA
-84 WMDKIDTELLAKLVI
+84 WIEKVDTGLLAQLVI

-105 GYHVI
+105 GYHVC
-110 YRVAVDEGRGN
+110 YRCEEPVE
-121 GEAGRDKIDGNLKL
+121 GNLKL

-142 KEKTLIETRGEGG
+142 KQKTLIETRGEGG
-155 LFLCAPTEGYTLQQG
+155 IFLCASTEGYALQQG
-170 DFSNLA
+170 DFAHLPTIS
-176 VIPPDARKALLDA
+176 PDARQALLEA
-189 ARSLDELPAANCPP
+189 ARSLDELPAASCPA
-203 APAGADTGQRGA
+203 APAGVNVGQRGA
-215 DFAPTGGKEAW
+215 DFVPTGGKDAF
-226 DLPPGDDFNARGDIH
+226 DLAPGDDFNARGDIH
-241 GLLTDAGWQFCG
+241 PLLESAGWQFCG
-253 TKPDGNEQWTR
+253 VKSDGNEQWTR

-303 YATLRHNGDFTAAAS
+303 YATLNHNGDYTAAAS
-318 ALHTQGYGKA
+318 ALLAQGYGKA
-328 REPTL
+328 KSGAD
-333 GVTFNL
+333 GVTLNL
-339 KAGETG
+339 KSSA
-345 NGEQGTASEEGPIPL
+345 ASGIAQAEEGPIPL
-360 GTLKRRFP
+360 GTLKKRYP

-412 FGHVCV
+412 FGHVCT

-438 PLVVEAMRKVDPNL
+438 PLVVEAMRRGNPNL

-475 VWLPKFKEAGYRMI
+475 AWLPRFREAGYRMI

-518 TFARKV
+518 TFAKQV

-558 DTHLILREHKDEGFL
+558 DTHLILREHKDDGFL

-608 AGKAEV
+608 AGKSEVGAKKDDPPPSEIAKRLAELVDPDHPQAKGVFIDTV
-614 KPGRSREPYT
+614 KTAYGLMEKTAKLAVERAITDGLIVCGRLP
-624 DMNAAVCEIQDLIRP
+624 NQ
-639 DERIPKTEF
+639 
-648 VMKVRE
+648 
-654 AMHLSKEDARATVDK
+654 
-669 ALREGKIVGERLKDA
+669 
-684 PKGQQSTV
+684 PKGMQATK
-692 FIWLPEPTSE
+692 FITLPSG
-702 EPEEDDG
+702 EDD
-709 ERRWTDV
+709 EPD

>member
-1 MATIPVATVMAYL
+1 MAQIPVATAMAYL

-22 AAKAKKRPAIGGWKT
+22 ASKARKHPAIGSWKT
-37 WQTRLPT
+37 WQSRLPT
-44 KVEVKAW
+44 EIEVRAW
-51 FSNPHD
+51 FSNAHD
-57 AICVVSGRVSGNL
+57 AICVIAGKVSGNL
-70 ECMDFDQHGELFAA
+70 ECIDFDNKGELFAA
-84 WMDKIDTELLAKLVI
+84 WMDKVDASLLSTLAI

-105 GYHVI
+105 GYHVC
-110 YRVAVDEGRGN
+110 YRCEDPVE
-121 GEAGRDKIDGNLKL
+121 GNLKL

-142 KEKTLIETRGEGG
+142 KQKTLIETRGEGG
-155 LFLCAPTEGYTLQQG
+155 LFLCAPSEGYALQQG
-170 DFSNLA
+170 DLTKLPVLS
-176 VIPPDARKALLDA
+176 PDARQALLDA
-189 ARSLDELPAANCPP
+189 ARSLDEVSGNGERGMGNGANVAAS
-203 APAGADTGQRGA
+203 GADWT
-215 DFAPTGGKEAW
+215 PTGGKEAW
-226 DLPPGDDFNARGDIH
+226 ELPPGDDFNARGDIH
-241 GLLTDAGWQFCG
+241 GLLESAGWQFG
-253 TKPDGNEQWTR
+253 GVKADGNEQWTR

-269 RNGVSAT
+269 RRGVSAT

-318 ALHTQGYGKA
+318 SLHSAGYGKA
-328 REPTL
+328 KSGMDDVTL
-333 GVTFNL
+333 NL
-339 KAGETG
+339 KLSAAAGMA
-345 NGEQGTASEEGPIPL
+345 QAEEGPISL
-360 GTLKRRFP
+360 GTLKKRFP

-375 DGFLRIGE
+375 DGFLRTGE

-412 FGHVCV
+412 FGHVCT

-438 PLVVEAMRKVDPNL
+438 PLVVDAMRKVNPNL

-475 VWLPKFKEAGYRMI
+475 AWLPRFKEAGYRMI

-518 TFARKV
+518 TFAKQV

-558 DTHLILREHKDEGFL
+558 DTHLILREHKDDGFL

-608 AGKAEV
+608 AGKSEVGVKKDDPPPAEIAKRLAELV
-614 KPGRSREPYT
+614 DPGHPQAKGVFVDTVRVRFGIMEKT
-624 DMNAAVCEIQDLIRP
+624 ARLAVDTAIAEGVILCGRLPNQPRG
-639 DERIPKTEF
+639 
-648 VMKVRE
+648 MQ
-654 AMHLSKEDARATVDK
+654 ATK
-669 ALREGKIVGERLKDA
+669 
-684 PKGQQSTV
+684 
-692 FIWLPEPTSE
+692 FIHLPEAE
-702 EPEEDDG
+702 GGEDG
-709 ERRWTDV
+709 E

>member
-1 MATIPVATVMAYL
+1 MATIPVATAMAYL

-57 AICVVSGRVSGNL
+57 AICVVSGIVSGNL

-84 WMDKIDTELLAKLVI
+84 WMDRIDTELLAKLVI

-110 YRVAVDEGRGN
+110 YRVAVDEGRVN
-121 GEAGRDKIDGNLKL
+121 GEEGREKIDGNLKL

-155 LFLCAPTEGYTLQQG
+155 LFLCAPTEGYVLQQG
-170 DFSNLA
+170 DFAHLA

-203 APAGADTGQRGA
+203 APAGGDTGQHGA
-215 DFAPTGGKEAW
+215 DFAPTGGKESW
-226 DLPPGDDFNARGDIH
+226 ELPPGDDFNARGDIH
-241 GLLTDAGWQFCG
+241 VLLTDAGWQFCG

-318 ALHTQGYGKA
+318 ALHTAGYGKA
-328 REPTL
+328 KEPTL

-339 KAGETG
+339 KAGGTG
-345 NGEQGTASEEGPIPL
+345 NGEQATPQAEEGPISL

-412 FGHVCV
+412 FGHTCT

-438 PLVVEAMRKVDPNL
+438 PLVVEAMRKVNPNL

-475 VWLPKFKEAGYRMI
+475 AWLPKFKEAGYRMI

-518 TFARKV
+518 TFAKKV

-558 DTHLILREHKDEGFL
+558 DTHLILREHKDDGYL

-590 QKAFPLMLPDYER
+590 QKAFPLMLPDFER

-608 AGKAEV
+608 AGKSEVGAKKDDPPPSEIAKRLAELVDPDHPQAKGVFIDTV
-614 KPGRSREPYT
+614 KTAYGLMEKTAKLAVERAITDGLIVCGRLPNQPKGMQATKFITLPGEE
-624 DMNAAVCEIQDLIRP
+624 D
-639 DERIPKTEF
+639 
-648 VMKVRE
+648 
-654 AMHLSKEDARATVDK
+654 EDAPD
-669 ALREGKIVGERLKDA
+669 
-684 PKGQQSTV
+684 
-692 FIWLPEPTSE
+692 
-702 EPEEDDG
+702 
-709 ERRWTDV
+709 

>member
-1 MATIPVATVMAYL
+1 MATIPVATAMAYL

-22 AAKAKKRPAIGGWKT
+22 AAKARKRPEIGGWKT
-37 WQTRLPT
+37 WQSRLPT

-57 AICVVSGRVSGNL
+57 AICVVSGMVSGNL

-105 GYHVI
+105 GYHVF
-110 YRVAVDEGRGN
+110 YRSEEPV
-121 GEAGRDKIDGNLKL
+121 DGNLKL

-155 LFLCAPTEGYTLQQG
+155 LFLCAPTEGYALQQG
-170 DFSNLA
+170 DFANLA

-189 ARSLDELPAANCPP
+189 ARSLDELSAANCPS
-203 APAGADTGQRGA
+203 APAGGDTGQRGA
-215 DFAPTGGKEAW
+215 DFTPTGGKEAW
-226 DLPPGDDFNARGDIH
+226 KLPPGDDFNARGDIH
-241 GLLTDAGWQFCG
+241 GLLTDAGWQFG
-253 TKPDGNEQWTR
+253 GVKPDGNEQWTR

-558 DTHLILREHKDEGFL
+558 DTHLILREHKDDGFL

-608 AGKAEV
+608 AGKSEVGVKKDDPPPAEIAKRLAELVDPDHPQAKGVFIDTV
-614 KPGRSREPYT
+614 KTAYGLMEKTAKLAVERAITDGLIVCGRLP
-624 DMNAAVCEIQDLIRP
+624 NQ
-639 DERIPKTEF
+639 
-648 VMKVRE
+648 
-654 AMHLSKEDARATVDK
+654 
-669 ALREGKIVGERLKDA
+669 
-684 PKGQQSTV
+684 PKGMQATK
-692 FIWLPEPTSE
+692 FITLPAGDDDEP
-702 EPEEDDG
+702 D
-709 ERRWTDV
+709 

>member
-1 MATIPVATVMAYL
+1 MATIPVATAMAYL

-22 AAKAKKRPAIGGWKT
+22 ASKARKHPAIGSWKN

-44 KVEVKAW
+44 EVEVRAW
-51 FSNPHD
+51 FSNAHD
-57 AICVVSGRVSGNL
+57 AICVVAGSVSGNL
-70 ECMDFDQHGELFAA
+70 ECLDFDNGGELFAA
-84 WMDKIDTELLAKLVI
+84 WIEKVDTGLLAQLVI

-105 GYHVI
+105 GYHVC
-110 YRVAVDEGRGN
+110 YRVAGN
-121 GEAGRDKIDGNLKL
+121 GEQGTGVVDGNLKL
-135 ARGIRDG
+135 ARGIRGG
-142 KEKTLIETRGEGG
+142 KQKTLIETRGEGG
-155 LFLCAPTEGYTLQQG
+155 LFLCAPTEGYSLQQG
-170 DFSNLA
+170 DFAHLPTIS
-176 VIPPDARKALLDA
+176 PDARQALLEA
-189 ARSLDELPAANCPP
+189 ARSLDELPAASTPT
-203 APAGADTGQRGA
+203 APAGANVGQPGA
-215 DFAPTGGKEAW
+215 DFAPAGGKDAF
-226 DLPPGDDFNARGDIH
+226 DLAPGDDFNARGDIH
-241 GLLTDAGWQFCG
+241 PLLEAAGWQFCG
-253 TKPDGNEQWTR
+253 VKSDGNEQWTR

-303 YATLRHNGDFTAAAS
+303 YATLHHNGDYTAAAS
-318 ALHTQGYGKA
+318 SLLSKGYGKA
-328 REPTL
+328 KDTTL
-333 GVTFNL
+333 GVTLNL
-339 KAGETG
+339 KSGRTG
-345 NGEQGTASEEGPIPL
+345 NGEQGTALEEGPIPL
-360 GTLKRRFP
+360 GTLKRRFA

-401 LAICVASGTEW
+401 LCICVASGTDW
-412 FGHVCV
+412 FGHVCTP
-418 AGKVLLI
+418 GRVLII

-438 PLVVEAMRKVDPNL
+438 PLVVEAMRKANPSL

-462 NLRGKWKSIADLA
+462 NLRGKWKSIADLS
-475 VWLPKFKEAGYRMI
+475 VWLPRFKEAGYRMI

-518 TFARKV
+518 TFAKQV

-558 DTHLILREHKDEGFL
+558 DTHLILREHKDDGFL

-603 NPEDL
+603 NPDDL
-608 AGKAEV
+608 AGKSEVGVKKDDPSPSEIAKRLAELVEPDHPQAKGVFIDTV
-614 KPGRSREPYT
+614 KTAYGLMEKTAKLAVERAITDGLIVCGRLP
-624 DMNAAVCEIQDLIRP
+624 NQ
-639 DERIPKTEF
+639 
-648 VMKVRE
+648 
-654 AMHLSKEDARATVDK
+654 
-669 ALREGKIVGERLKDA
+669 
-684 PKGQQSTV
+684 PKGMQATK
-692 FIWLPEPTSE
+692 FITLPGE
-702 EPEEDDG
+702 EVGDD
-709 ERRWTDV
+709 RN

>member
-1 MATIPVATVMAYL
+1 MATIPVATAMAYL

-22 AAKAKKRPAIGGWKT
+22 AAKAKKHPAIGSWKN
-37 WQTRLPT
+37 WQKRLPT

-51 FSNPHD
+51 FSNRHD
-57 AICVVSGRVSGNL
+57 AICVVSGKVSGNL
-70 ECMDFDQHGELFAA
+70 ECMDFDNHGELFAA
-84 WMDKIDTELLAKLVI
+84 WMEKVDTSLLARLVI

-105 GYHVI
+105 GYHVF
-110 YRVAVDEGRGN
+110 YRSEEPVA
-121 GEAGRDKIDGNLKL
+121 GNLKL

-142 KEKTLIETRGEGG
+142 KQKTLIETRGEGG

-170 DFSNLA
+170 DFAELPVLPA
-176 VIPPDARKALLDA
+176 VARKALVDA
-189 ARSLDELPAANCPP
+189 ARSLDELPAANCQT
-203 APAGADTGQRGA
+203 APAGANVAQRGA

-226 DLPPGDDFNARGDIH
+226 ELPPGDDFNARGDIH
-241 GLLTDAGWQFCG
+241 GLLSDAGWRFVR
-253 TKPDGNEQWTR
+253 TRPDGNEDWTR

-269 RNGVSAT
+269 RQGVSAT

-303 YATLRHNGDFTAAAS
+303 YATLRHGGDFTAAAS
-318 ALHTQGYGKA
+318 ALHTLGYGKA
-328 REPTL
+328 KSPTL
-333 GVTFNL
+333 GVSLNL
-339 KAGETG
+339 DPAASSAGTG
-345 NGEQGTASEEGPIPL
+345 QTAQAEEGPIPL

-375 DGFLRIGE
+375 DGYLRIGE

-401 LAICVASGTEW
+401 LAVCVASGTDW
-412 FGHVCV
+412 FGHTC
-418 AGKVLLI
+418 APGKVLLI

-438 PLVVEAMRKVDPNL
+438 PLVVEAMRKANPNL

-475 VWLPKFKEAGYRMI
+475 AWLPRFKEAGYRMI

-518 TFARKV
+518 TFAKKV

-558 DTHLILREHKDEGFL
+558 DTHLVLREHKDDGYL

-590 QKAFPLMLPDYER
+590 QKAFPLMVPDYDR

-614 KPGRSREPYT
+614 GVKKDDPPPSEIAKRLAELVDPDHPQAKGVFVDTVRVRFGIMEKTARLAVDTAIADGIVLCGRLPNQPRGMQATKFIHLPGPEGG
-624 DMNAAVCEIQDLIRP
+624 
-639 DERIPKTEF
+639 
-648 VMKVRE
+648 
-654 AMHLSKEDARATVDK
+654 ED
-669 ALREGKIVGERLKDA
+669 G
-684 PKGQQSTV
+684 
-692 FIWLPEPTSE
+692 
-702 EPEEDDG
+702 DG
-709 ERRWTDV
+709 

>member
-1 MATIPVATVMAYL
+1 MARITIETAESYR
-14 AAGLSCLP
+14 AAGLACLP
-22 AAKAKKRPAIGGWKT
+22 ATRSRKRPSIGGWKT

-44 KVEVKAW
+44 AVEVKAW

-57 AICVVSGRVSGNL
+57 AICVVSGKVSGNL
-70 ECMDFDQHGELFAA
+70 ECMDFDNHGELFAA
-84 WMDKIDTELLAKLVI
+84 WMERIDTSLLSRLVV

-105 GYHVI
+105 GYHVF
-110 YRVAVDEGRGN
+110 YRSEEPV
-121 GEAGRDKIDGNLKL
+121 DGNLKL
-135 ARGIRDG
+135 ARGMRDG
-142 KEKTLIETRGEGG
+142 KETTLIETRGEGG
-155 LFLCAPTEGYTLQQG
+155 LFLCAPTEGYVLQQG
-170 DFSNLA
+170 DLAHLA
-176 VIPPDARKALLDA
+176 VIPPNARKALLDA

-203 APAGADTGQRGA
+203 APVGANVGQRCA
-215 DFAPTGGKEAW
+215 DFAPTGGKDAW
-226 DLPPGDDFNARGDIH
+226 ELPPGDDFNARGDIH
-241 GLLTDAGWQFCG
+241 PLLEAAGWQFCG
-253 TKPDGNEQWTR
+253 VKPDGNEQWTR

-276 YKDGSF
+276 YKDGCF

-318 ALHTQGYGKA
+318 SLHTLGYGKA
-328 REPTL
+328 KDATA
-333 GVTFNL
+333 GVTINL
-339 KAGETG
+339 GAVSPA
-345 NGEQGTASEEGPIPL
+345 QAEEGPIPL

-412 FGHVCV
+412 FGHVCK

-462 NLRGKWKSIADLA
+462 NLRGKWKSIADLVA
-475 VWLPKFKEAGYRMI
+475 WLPKFKEAGYMMI

-509 IASIYNLID
+509 IASIYNMID
-518 TFARKV
+518 TFAKKV

-558 DTHLILREHKDEGFL
+558 DTHLILREHKDDGYL

-608 AGKAEV
+608 AGKAEP
-614 KPGRSREPYT
+614 KAERTRTPYT
-624 DMNAAVCEIQDLIRP
+624 EMLEASCGVADLVDNKNP
-639 DERIPKTEF
+639 LPKTEF
-648 VMKVRE
+648 VIKVRE
-654 AMHLSKEDARATVDK
+654 VMGLSARKAAAAVDK
-669 ALREGKIVGERLKDA
+669 ALREGRITETRIAGVPLHQRAALFIMKPEAEGQEADGEED
-684 PKGQQSTV
+684 GS
-692 FIWLPEPTSE
+692 WG
-702 EPEEDDG
+702 EDDG
-709 ERRWTDV
+709 

>member
-1 MATIPVATVMAYL
+1 MSTIPVATAMAYL

-22 AAKAKKRPAIGGWKT
+22 AAKAKKRPSIGGWKT
-37 WQTRLPT
+37 WQSRLPT

-57 AICVVSGRVSGNL
+57 AICVVSGNVSGNL

-84 WMDKIDTELLAKLVI
+84 WMDKVDTELLAKLVI

-105 GYHVI
+105 GYHVF
-110 YRVAVDEGRGN
+110 YRVDGGTGN
-121 GEAGRDKIDGNLKL
+121 GEQETGVIDGNLKL

-170 DFSNLA
+170 DFANLA
-176 VIPPDARKALLDA
+176 VIPPDARKALLGA
-189 ARSLDELPAANCPP
+189 ARSLDELRAANCPP
-203 APAGADTGQRGA
+203 APDGANVAQRGA

-226 DLPPGDDFNARGDIH
+226 ELPPGDDFNARGDIH
-241 GLLTDAGWQFCG
+241 GLLTDAGWQFG
-253 TKPDGNEQWTR
+253 GIKPDGNEQWTR

-328 REPTL
+328 KEPTL

-339 KAGETG
+339 KAGGTG
-345 NGEQGTASEEGPIPL
+345 NGEQATPQAEEGPISL

-412 FGHVCV
+412 FDHVCT

-438 PLVVEAMRKVDPNL
+438 PLVVEAMRKVNPNL

-475 VWLPKFKEAGYRMI
+475 AWLPKFKEAGYRMI

-518 TFARKV
+518 TFAKKV

-558 DTHLILREHKDEGFL
+558 DTHLILREHKDDGFL

-590 QKAFPLMLPDYER
+590 QKSFPLMLPDYER

-608 AGKAEV
+608 AGKSEVGVKKDDPPPAEIAKRLAELVDPDHPQAKGVFIDTV
-614 KPGRSREPYT
+614 KTAYGLMEKTAKLAVERAITDGLIVCGRLP
-624 DMNAAVCEIQDLIRP
+624 NQ
-639 DERIPKTEF
+639 
-648 VMKVRE
+648 
-654 AMHLSKEDARATVDK
+654 
-669 ALREGKIVGERLKDA
+669 
-684 PKGQQSTV
+684 PKGMQATK
-692 FIWLPEPTSE
+692 FITLPAGDDDEP
-702 EPEEDDG
+702 D
-709 ERRWTDV
+709 